1 MKFSASKKKIIVFF
15 ASFFTMLFPILV
27 SAHEVY
33 VLSSAEIAKAVGMPP
48 FNMLAVA
55 LKNLHEFI
63 FWAFIC
69 ILAIFCVF
77 FISIMRF
84 LERIIDPIFI
94 KLRPYA
100 PFVARVTVGLS
111 FLAAAYYQASYGP
124 ELPLVNT
131 YGSLAPIIT
140 AILVII
146 GILTITGFFARLA
159 ALIALCM
166 YCVAVWFHG
175 WYMLTYINYLGEIIV
190 LLVLGAHNWSL
201 DNYFSKNKVI
211 NRDPNS
217 LFQKISDFVA
227 PKSFAILRVCFG
239 ISLIFASAYA
249 KVVYNNLGLFTV
261 EKYHLDK
268 ILGFEPHF
276 LVLGAAI
283 IEILIGTFIILG
295 IEIRFAALFFEFWLM
310 LSLYFFGEVVWPH
323 IILIG
328 IPIALVMYGYDNNSV
343 EGYFFRKKEYEPIL

>member
-1 MKFSASKKKIIVFF
+1 MKKISALACLLFSF
-15 ASFFTMLFPILV
+15 AIFAAPLAA

-33 VLSSAEIAKAVGMPP
+33 VLTPAQITQAIGTPS
-48 FNMLAVA
+48 FNMIAVIQS
-55 LKNLHEFI
+55 NLHLFL
-63 FWAFIC
+63 FWAFIS
-69 ILAIFCVF
+69 ILAVFSVF

-84 LERIIDPIFI
+84 LERWIDPFFI

-111 FLAAAYYQASYGP
+111 FLAAAYYQANYGP
-124 ELPLVNT
+124 ELPIVNT
-131 YGSLAPIIT
+131 YGSLSP
-140 AILVII
+140 LVTVVLIII
-146 GILTITGFFARLA
+146 GILTVTGLYARLA
-159 ALIALCM
+159 AFIALCM
-166 YCVAVWFHG
+166 YGIAVWFHG

-201 DNYFSKNKVI
+201 DNFLAKK
-211 NRDPNS
+211 
-217 LFQKISDFVA
+217 KIVAKKTNAAIARFRGWLA

-249 KVVYNNLGLFTV
+249 KIIYNNLGLMTV
-261 EKYHLDK
+261 VKYHLDT

-310 LSLYFFGEVVWPH
+310 LSLWFFGEVVWPH

-343 EGYFFRKKEYEPIL
+343 EGWLFRKKEYEPVL